1 VEEEGLSAVSHP
13 NHLRALLICPGR
25 ELSQK
30 FAAAGAEHKF
40 FDIVAELQNY
50 PSAAPLEIR
59 MRQLRPEVLLVDV
72 ASDLA
77 SATKLIQQIVEALPA
92 IPVVGLHLTSD
103 ASAILTTLRVGA
115 TEFLFA
121 PFDVCSQE
129 AAVTRIRKLTDPT
142 GGTER
147 QRGKIVAFTSAKP
160 GAGAT
165 TLAVQTARALRKG
178 DRRRVLL
185 ADLNMTGGSAAFCLG
200 VVPAATI
207 EPLLVSGT
215 RIDHGMWS
223 HVVETVDGIDV
234 LAAPELPLSGPAD
247 AGQVAHVLDHARGL
261 YEWIVLD
268 LPCVFERLTL
278 GCIAEADRA
287 FVVSTPDLASL
298 HMTRRAVK
306 LLRQFGFDATRFGV
320 LLNRMEDR
328 TDLTSAELKKLFDCD
343 VDRGLPLDPSNIGA
357 SLLKG
362 VPLVSGPFGKAIEGL
377 ASKLMTVLGDNAV
390 VAPDATRGAP
400 PAWSRV

>member
-1 VEEEGLSAVSHP
+1 VSHP
-13 NHLRALLICPGR
+13 NHLRALSICPGR
-25 ELSQK
+25 ELSQQ
-30 FAAAGAEHKF
+30 FAAAGRQDKF
-40 FDIVAELQNY
+40 FDVVAELQNY
-50 PSAAPLEIR
+50 PAAAPLEIR

-72 ASDLA
+72 ATDLA
-77 SATKLIQQIVEALPA
+77 VASKLIQQITEALPA
-92 IPVVGLHLTSD
+92 VPVVGLHLASD
-103 ASAILTTLRVGA
+103 ATAILTTLRVGA

-121 PFDVCSQE
+121 PFDVAAQE

-147 QRGKIVAFTSAKP
+147 ARGKMVAFTSAKP
-160 GAGAT
+160 GSGAT

-178 DRRRVLL
+178 DRRRVLMV
-185 ADLNMTGGSAAFCLG
+185 DLNLNGGSAAFCMG
-200 VVPAATI
+200 VTPAATI

-223 HVVETVDGIDV
+223 HVVENVDGLDI
-234 LAAPELPLSGPAD
+234 LAAPELPLAAPAD

-306 LLRQFGFDATRFGV
+306 MLRQFGFDASRFGV

-328 TDLTSAELKKLFDCD
+328 SDLTSAELKKLFDCD
-343 VDRGLPLDPSNIGA
+343 VDRGLPSDPSNVGE
-357 SLLKG
+357 SLLRG
-362 VPLVSGPFGKAIEGL
+362 VPLAGGAFGKAVEGL
-377 ASKLMTVLGDNAV
+377 ATKLMTVFGEA
-390 VAPDATRGAP
+390 AEGAP
-400 PAWSRV
+400 AATGRSSRAVWSGA